1 MHELRCAFRT
11 LGRNRGF
18 ALAAVLTI
26 ALGVGANSAVFSV
39 IRGVLLRPLPFR
51 DPERIVMVW
60 QTHPAIPQLQVTAQD
75 FDEWRAT
82 NHSFDQ
88 MAAYTLQAMNKI
100 SLIGYGEPEQIQGTM
115 MSANLLPMLGVTP
128 LAGRG
133 ILPSEERGREHVALI
148 SEVLWRRKFGADRSI
163 VGKPIRVDTESF
175 TVVGIVPQRNAFPAW
190 ADIWLP
196 FSLLEAQ
203 LQTNRQFHPLE
214 VVAHLRPGVSVESA
228 QAEMRGLAQ
237 SQSEAHAA
245 TNKIVGVAVIP
256 LADEVSGGVRPRSEE
271 R

>member
-1 MHELRCAFRT
+1 MHELRCAWRS
-11 LGRNRGF
+11 LRRNRGF
-18 ALAAVLTI
+18 ALAALLTI
-26 ALGVGANSAVFSV
+26 ALGVGANTAVFSV
-39 IRGVLLRPLPFR
+39 VRGVLLRPLPFR
-51 DPERIVMVW
+51 DPGRLVMLW
-60 QTHPAIPQLQVTAQD
+60 QTHPAIPQLQVTAPD
-75 FDEWRAT
+75 YEEWRAAGR
-82 NHSFDQ
+82 SFDQ
-88 MAAYTLQAMNKI
+88 MGTYTLQAMNKI

-115 MSANLLPMLGVTP
+115 MCITP
-128 LAGRG
+128 IAGRG
-133 ILPSEERGREHVALI
+133 FLPSEEKGREHVALL
-148 SEVLWRRKFGADRSI
+148 SEALWRRKFGADRAI
-163 VGKPIRVDTESF
+163 VGRPIRIDTESF

-214 VVAHLRPGVSVESA
+214 VVAHLHPGVSVEAA
-228 QAEMRGLAQ
+228 QAEMQALAQ
-237 SQSEAHAA
+237 RQAEAHAA